1 MLTEQPSYLPTE
13 QRVTMQI
20 TPKMYFFYVGVV
32 AFSHY
37 TAIPTENEPH
47 LARRTG
53 ILVGLQC
60 KIRYDMI
67 YLTVIG

>member
-1 MLTEQPSYLPTE
+1 
-13 QRVTMQI
+13 MQI